1 MRECRVGSVTKSLS
15 SWVDGGTR
23 CAIVLFAL
31 LAGCAGGA
39 NGGESYATTSAT
51 GATNPSGAG
60 EPGAEDGGSA
70 ADPAVT
76 NPPSVSSPIQASVT
90 YPFLIPAPN
99 GAPDYFPTAF
109 AHLLGQ
115 TLTWTDISTSFAC
128 ISLTNSTASPVE
140 VTLRVELVG
149 YSTPLEQSV
158 IVPASYTVTP
168 CLNPTP
174 SLDLLYQLSSPIPGQ
189 VHTTVTP
196 QGSTTPLL
204 DDLHSVTITTGQTVF
219 NGEETPGGYQPLY
232 KYQAV
237 LSMPKDPWVQS
248 LLTPAAA
255 RSAWGTFGVGGYNMH
270 VDENKNPIPRS
281 EVNATI
287 AKGAYQL
294 DSAYFMAGE
303 SITLNLDTISWS
315 GEPATIDF
323 YAFKE
328 STSSPTST
336 LSLDGMPLGVVRA
349 PGSAAGQRFTIT
361 APTEGQYDIVFF
373 NSSPNSLSV
382 AYHRTGTAADT
393 VIDALQSVYDEL
405 QSWNITYVNIASSY
419 FDPSASQ
426 SVRWP
431 STIRTDLAANCI
443 DGSMLFASI
452 LEAMQLEP
460 VVVFIPGHA
469 FMGVRQG
476 PGASLIWPVET
487 TMVGTS
493 SFLSAFGEGLS
504 EYNNQTVPEIAL
516 MDIKAARLAGVTP
529 IPE

>member
-1 MRECRVGSVTKSLS
+1 MGSATSPWSSL
-15 SWVDGGTR
+15 VDEGAR
-23 CAIVLFAL
+23 CAVLFFAL
-31 LAGCAGGA
+31 VTGCTSGVNGGGSYGTLPSNAETNPGGA
-39 NGGESYATTSAT
+39 IEP
-51 GATNPSGAG
+51 GAGDAGAGADPLVTNPS
-60 EPGAEDGGSA
+60 SM
-70 ADPAVT
+70 PAPV
-76 NPPSVSSPIQASVT
+76 QASVT

-128 ISLTNSTASPVE
+128 VALTNSTNAPVE
-140 VTLRVELVG
+140 ATVRVELVG

-158 IVPASYTVTP
+158 VVPASYTVTP

-174 SLDLLYQLSSPIPGQ
+174 ALDLLYQLSSPIPGQ
-189 VHTTVTP
+189 AHTTVTL
-196 QGSTTPLL
+196 QGSTTPVL

-219 NGEETPGGYQPLY
+219 NGEQTAGGYQPLY

-248 LLTPAAA
+248 LLTPAAV

-270 VDENKNPIPRS
+270 FDENKNPIPRS
-281 EVNATI
+281 QVSATV
-287 AKGAYQL
+287 AAGSYQL

-303 SITLNLDTISWS
+303 SITLTIDSVS
-315 GEPATIDF
+315 CNCDSATTDF

-328 STSSPTST
+328 ATPTQVTS
-336 LSLDGMPLGVVRA
+336 LSFDGMPQGVVRA

-361 APTEGQYDIVFF
+361 APTEGQYDLIFF
-373 NSSPNSLSV
+373 NSSLNYQAV
-382 AYHRTGTAADT
+382 AYHRTGTQSDT
-393 VIDALQSVYDEL
+393 VIDALQAVYAEL
-405 QSWNITYVNIASSY
+405 QSWNITYVNIASSF

-431 STIRTDLAANCI
+431 NTIRTDRAANCI

-452 LEAMQLEP
+452 LEALQLEP
-460 VVVFIPGHA
+460 VVVFVPGHA

-476 PGASLIWPVET
+476 PGASLVWPVET
-487 TMVGTS
+487 TMLGTAPFS
-493 SFLSAFGEGLS
+493 NAFGEALS
-504 EYNNQTVPEIAL
+504 EYNDPTVAHIAE
-516 MDIKAARLAGVTP
+516 MDIKAARLAGLTP